1 MPCSSTLLV
10 LLPGCSELCTP
21 AVDAWATKGSSAAAV
36 RRRKLLSG
44 SAQDLPT
51 SAPGPYPLLRRPLP
65 LCSVPTAPLLS
76 RLRCEVHADACEAG
90 DSRCSA
96 KGPLA
101 LGGRVLQTPRA
112 DRGRGTLASA
122 WFWCGAGGSS
132 RNGSLAQARVRLSAS
147 ALLSRCA
154 RPLHRLSANGWLSGQ
169 LASGRAAGW
178 LSTRLA
184 MVLALFVWLVGA

>member
-44 SAQDLPT
+44 PAQDLPT

-101 LGGRVLQTPRA
+101 LGGRVFQTPPPIGGVA
-112 DRGRGTLASA
+112 RGRRLGS
-122 WFWCGAGGSS
+122 GAGLAAPAATAHWRRRVCVCRLRHCCLGTSS
-132 RNGSLAQARVRLSAS
+132 
-147 ALLSRCA
+147 
-154 RPLHRLSANGWLSGQ
+154 HRLSANGWPVNSR
-169 LASGRAAGW
+169 AYSRAAGW
-178 LSTRLA
+178 L
-184 MVLALFVWLVGA
+184 